1 MAEPTKAQHDS
12 IGSIGEAVHTITQ
25 ELALLGDEDTLRVL
39 VYLLPRMTSEEIQM
53 LIQDVTHESQRL
65 EHTEKLLSWIV
76 ALHTD
81 LGELRQ
87 ALTYSVVDAAA
98 ILVELL
104 KSRTED
110 HQRLFS
116 QLLFAIGVDDV
127 KAKAV
132 LQMIVTTLQ
141 DQPNKN
147 VSKPN

>member
-1 MAEPTKAQHDS
+1 MDEPTKAPHDS

-39 VYLLPRMTSEEIQM
+39 VYLLPRMTGEEIQM
-53 LIQDVTHESQRL
+53 LIQHASQQQFRRHRETL
-65 EHTEKLLSWIV
+65 V
-76 ALHTD
+76 ALHSD

-110 HQRLFS
+110 QQRLFS
-116 QLLFAIGVDDV
+116 QLLFAIGVDEV
-127 KAKAV
+127 KAKAGCC
-132 LQMIVTTLQ
+132 
-141 DQPNKN
+141 K
-147 VSKPN
+147 